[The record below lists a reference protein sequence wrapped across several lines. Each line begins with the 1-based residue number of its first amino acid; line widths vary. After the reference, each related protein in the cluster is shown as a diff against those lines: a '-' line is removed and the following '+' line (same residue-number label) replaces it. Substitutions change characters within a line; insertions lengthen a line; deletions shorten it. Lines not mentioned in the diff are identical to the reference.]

1 MPSPR
6 VPVAH
11 SRPVNVDDICH
22 DDQFDL
28 ISGLWQEAPFIRLPS
43 DAPTE
48 LRHLVTDIENPR
60 RVYAIHRASRRHD
73 FQSMVE
79 K

>member
-1 MPSPR
+1 MAR
-6 VPVAH
+6 
-11 SRPVNVDDICH
+11 SRPVNVDDISH
-22 DDQFDL
+22 DDQLDL
-28 ISGLWQEAPFIRLPS
+28 ISGLWQEVPFVRLPS

-48 LRHLVTDIENPR
+48 LRQLVTDIENPR